1 MFSYYIDNLLE
12 THVLVPPLSQP
23 RTPAQNETEL
33 STADCTYARL
43 RKWLELFPRERFFV
57 VRYEDM
63 YKGEA
68 RRAQILAEVAA
79 FLGVPQVQYRRS
91 HLAEYKLL
99 EVTNA
104 KSRQSDAHRAFAH
117 LDKTTMP
124 AFVARC
130 RALVDNMV
138 GDGGHVWGGED
149 EVAGGD
155 HWSRVR
161 DAEHFAQRK
170 LVKDDPKKPA
180 RLERPGAP
188 KTDEVERPAY
198 ANRYTA
204 PAEVRARYEPG
215 GGADGGGE
223 GAGGSSGGGGGAGGD
238 GEGGGLPLAGDR
250 GTGSGQRLRRG
261 PS

>member
-1 MFSYYIDNLLE
+1 MC
-12 THVLVPPLSQP
+12 
-23 RTPAQNETEL
+23 AQNETEL
-33 STADCTYARL
+33 STADCTYVRL

-63 YKGEA
+63 HKGEA

-91 HLAEYKLL
+91 HLAEHKLQ

-117 LDKTTMP
+117 LNEATMP

-130 RALVDNMV
+130 RALVDTMV
-138 GDGGHVWGGED
+138 GGGGHVWGGET

-170 LVKDDPKKPA
+170 LVKEDPKSPA
-180 RLERPGAP
+180 RPAGSAP
-188 KTDEVERPAY
+188 KKDEAARPSY
-198 ANRYTA
+198 ANRYDA
-204 PAEVRARYEPG
+204 PPEVRARYE
-215 GGADGGGE
+215 AVGGGE
-223 GAGGSSGGGGGAGGD
+223 EGGGDGGDGGGGGGGS

-261 PS
+261 AS